1 MMTAMTRL
9 LKQGS
14 GLRLRAQ
21 NQTGDVNEAYFLVHT
36 VMVRALKSGGGC
48 EHDVEA
54 ALGVALNARFKR
66 SPLPSLRAAI

>member
-36 VMVRALKSGGGC
+36 VMVRALKSGGG